1 MSTNPAADALKD
13 DAIYE
18 ALVYGQAALSA
29 DLGIAYVTFST
40 EDGWGRTN
48 DKAEQLRRIEAAIET
63 RVALALAPV
72 ELHSNEAV

>member
-48 DKAEQLRRIEAAIET
+48 DKAEQLRRIEVAIESRVT
-63 RVALALAPV
+63 RAAKAG
-72 ELHSNEAV
+72 A